1 MRIESK
7 GIDGSFRNWGRM
19 LRDKISIVRSM
30 CYRSTAVRVIARSRL
45 LFEETSFAVV
55 ANSSCRANINSLIHW
70 SIAKRADDVRETSW
84 FLSLPENRS
93 LRALSGRDESIYESD
108 SFVSSMSS
116 TTIVQT
122 YGEVNR
128 SIRPLKRSYEWVVVD
143 GILTQDK
150 RNTK

>member
-1 MRIESK
+1 MLSEYRCSRYRAIETL
-7 GIDGSFRNWGRM
+7 FRR
-19 LRDKISIVRSM
+19 
-30 CYRSTAVRVIARSRL
+30 
-45 LFEETSFAVV
+45 ETSFAVV

-143 GILTQDK
+143 GILTQGK